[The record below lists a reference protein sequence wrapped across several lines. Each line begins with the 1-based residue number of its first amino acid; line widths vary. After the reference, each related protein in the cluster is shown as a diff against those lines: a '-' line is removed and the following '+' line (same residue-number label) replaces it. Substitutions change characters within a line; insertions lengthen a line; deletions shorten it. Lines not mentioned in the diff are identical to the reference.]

1 MKVAATLEYVKCQQ
15 IGVGEGMNSEV
26 YLAHD
31 PQLGGEV
38 VVKEIPLASFGNT
51 VNGYFAEAQ
60 AMFASTHDN
69 VVPVH
74 YAGTA
79 GTNICI
85 TMPYFPAGSWAKQL
99 AVSPAPISSVVRIGQ
114 DVLAG
119 LAHIH
124 IAGYVHFDVKP
135 SNVLLSKTGR
145 GLVSD
150 FGQSRAIGPKGTI
163 ALPSLYW
170 ACVPPEAYASAVTL
184 LADVYQ
190 TGLLLYRAVNGE
202 AEWSR
207 QLKAVAS
214 RVDDAIKRGRFPD
227 RKYFLPHVPDRL
239 RRAIRKALSIDP
251 KDRHQSAVEFADD
264 LGHVAPVLDWSC
276 QTNPT
281 GATVWSAD
289 RGPRPRLV
297 VELQPA
303 SAGKWDVQVFTDGKG
318 KRRGREKTSAW
329 KAGLALEDARRHLR
343 KVFKS
348 LT

>member
-1 MKVAATLEYVKCQQ
+1 MRVAATLEYVKGAQ
-15 IGVGEGMNSEV
+15 IGAGEGMNSEV

-38 VVKEIPLASFGNT
+38 VVKEIPISSFGNS
-51 VNGYFAEAQ
+51 VNRYFAEAQ
-60 AMFASTHDN
+60 AMFASTHQN

-79 GTNICI
+79 GSNICI
-85 TMPYFPAGSWAKQL
+85 TMPYFAGGSWAKQL
-99 AVSPAPISSVVRIGQ
+99 AAGPVPVSSVVRIGQ

-124 IAGYVHFDVKP
+124 IAGYVHCDVKP

-150 FGQSRAIGPKGTI
+150 FGQSRSIGPNGTI
-163 ALPSLYW
+163 NSPSMYW
-170 ACVPPEAYASAVTL
+170 ACVPPEAYGSAVTL

-202 AEWSR
+202 QEWAR
-207 QLKAVAS
+207 QIKPVAS
-214 RVDDAIKRGRFPD
+214 KIDDAIKQGRFPD
-227 RKYFLPHVPDRL
+227 RKFFLPHVPDRL

-251 KDRHQSAVEFADD
+251 KERHQSAVEFADD

-276 QTNPT
+276 RAALT
-281 GATVWSAD
+281 GATIWTAE

-297 VELQPA
+297 VELQP
-303 SAGKWDVQVFTDGKG
+303 SGSKWDVQVFTDGNG

-329 KAGLALEDARRHLR
+329 KAALSLEDARRHLR
-343 KVFKS
+343 EVFKT
-348 LT
+348 LA